1 MRKIVA
7 NNSLYDVYFGAG
19 QSAGKYE
26 AQKQEVGDVWSDID
40 YSRQLTAQK
49 GARRER
55 TLDTILAATEM
66 ASTVAGGMEAKKE
79 WEGHLGRVEGEL
91 GEGQRV
97 GRSGKAWEDTS
108 FMEKLFSGK
117 QYKFGSG
124 ESAKVMGKSD
134 ITVAGSTLQYGGE
147 VSWDRFKP
155 ESAAAEVGLSNKA
168 TQPKSDDVGGKFYGE
183 RKGFDMGDIIGEKSV
198 FAAGL
203 NKGNKPPPPPEP
215 EKPKYK
221 IESEEVDI
229 ADDVEVKDTD
239 IDFNLGQDWKQWKAP
254 EVGDTRP
261 GQKKDTEPMINRLIG
276 LGRDIGKNVWDQ
288 YKNFNWN

>member
-7 NNSLYDVYFGAG
+7 NKSLYDVYFGAG

-40 YSRQLTAQK
+40 YSKQLTAQK
-49 GARRER
+49 GAQRER
-55 TLDTILAATEM
+55 TLDTILAATELV
-66 ASTVAGGMEAKKE
+66 STVGQGMEAKKE

-124 ESAKVMGKSD
+124 ESARVMGKSD
-134 ITVAGSTLQYGGE
+134 ITVAGSTLQYGGK

-155 ESAAAEVGLSNKA
+155 PSAAAEAGLSDQA
-168 TQPKSDDVGGKFYGE
+168 SG
-183 RKGFDMGDIIGEKSV
+183 KSV
-198 FAAGL
+198 FAAGKEKLSSILSPSDELKTRARDLKERFDVSREMGISMRDVKEDIAYSQTAEGDIWSIEEPEAPKVKTPEIVQASDKDDQNIL
-203 NKGNKPPPPPEP
+203 NKGDLG
-215 EKPKYK
+215 
-221 IESEEVDI
+221 SEAGKAGKKSKVDASI
-229 ADDVEVKDTD
+229 FKMANQKD
-239 IDFNLGQDWKQWKAP
+239 
-254 EVGDTRP
+254 
-261 GQKKDTEPMINRLIG
+261 
-276 LGRDIGKNVWDQ
+276 
-288 YKNFNWN
+288 Y

>member
-7 NNSLYDVYFGAG
+7 KNSLYDTYFSAG

-40 YSRQLTAQK
+40 YSKQLTAQK
-49 GARRER
+49 GAQRER

-66 ASTVAGGMEAKKE
+66 VSAVGQGMEAKKE
-79 WEGHLGRVEGEL
+79 WEGHLGRVEGSI
-91 GEGQRV
+91 GEKGQRI

-117 QYKFGSG
+117 EYKFGSG
-124 ESAKVMGKSD
+124 ESARVMGKSD
-134 ITVAGSTLQYGGE
+134 ITAAGQTLQYGGK
-147 VSWDRFKP
+147 VDFKRFKP
-155 ESAAAEVGLSNKA
+155 ESAAAELVDNNQLS
-168 TQPKSDDVGGKFYGE
+168 PESSKFYGE

-215 EKPKYK
+215 ERPKVK

-261 GQKKDTEPMINRLIG
+261 GQKTEPLINRVIG
-276 LGRDIGKNVWDQ
+276 LGRDIGQNVWDL
-288 YKNFNWN
+288 WN